1 MMEIFIKCLIIT
13 LSVSYIVDISGIMGK
28 INKRLFRI
36 MYGDKIQYNGWY
48 VPLFGCSRCLTFWTV
63 LIFTLA
69 SGLDIIYSVGTACLY
84 SYIANISGDV
94 LNFLNRK
101 ITDYLNDIS

>member
-1 MMEIFIKCLIIT
+1 
-13 LSVSYIVDISGIMGK
+13 
-28 INKRLFRI
+28 